1 MGVGHAA
8 VALGATRYA
17 PRLNVAW
24 LIFAALLADFLL
36 GLFALAGLEGAHVPP
51 DFASH
56 HYLTFTFPYSHGLL
70 MLLLWSA
77 AFGALAAS
85 TRSADRARVF
95 VVVGLVVF
103 SHFVLDALVHVVGLP
118 LAFEGSPK
126 IGLGLWTHLRL
137 ELCIETV
144 MTVAGIA
151 IYLGVAGAMA
161 PARSRFGVPIVV
173 AVVAAGTWSQLF
185 ATVAPEPR
193 QLAPGWIGVPLVLGA
208 LCYGLDRARVQR
220 TSRSP

>member
-17 PRLNVAW
+17 PRLNVGW

-36 GLFALAGLEGAHVPP
+36 GFFALAGLEGAHVPP

-56 HYLTFTFPYSHGLL
+56 HYLTFTFPYSHGLF
-70 MLLLWSA
+70 MVLLWSA
-77 AFGALAAS
+77 AFGVLAGS
-85 TRSADRARVF
+85 TRSADRTRVV

-103 SHFVLDALVHVVGLP
+103 SHFVLDAVVHVVGLP

-126 IGLGLWTHLRL
+126 IGLGLWTHLPL
-137 ELCIETV
+137 ELCIETA
-144 MTVAGIA
+144 MTIAGIA
-151 IYLGVAGAMA
+151 IYLGVAGASA

-173 AVVAAGTWSQLF
+173 AVFAAGTWSQLLI
-185 ATVAPEPR
+185 TVAPEPR
-193 QLAPGWIGVPLVLGA
+193 QLAPGWIGVPLLLGA
-208 LCYGLDRARVQR
+208 LSYGLDRRRVHR
-220 TSRSP
+220 AGRVP